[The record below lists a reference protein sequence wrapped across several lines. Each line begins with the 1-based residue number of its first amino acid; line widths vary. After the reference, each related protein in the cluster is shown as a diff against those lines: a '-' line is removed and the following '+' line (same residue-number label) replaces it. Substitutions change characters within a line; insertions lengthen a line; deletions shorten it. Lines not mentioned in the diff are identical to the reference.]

1 LALANAIEVPTAE
14 AKGDNGMVNKVQKT
28 RRKPQRKPQRSDD
41 DLAAQEIDRILARL
55 DVGIAEERKQM
66 DELLARLRTTRIA
79 A

>member
-1 LALANAIEVPTAE
+1 MTRKKKPDRLGREPLHEPLHQPRHEPENDAVAIE
-14 AKGDNGMVNKVQKT
+14 
-28 RRKPQRKPQRSDD
+28 
-41 DLAAQEIDRILARL
+41 EIDRILARL

>member
-1 LALANAIEVPTAE
+1 MA
-14 AKGDNGMVNKVQKT
+14 
-28 RRKPQRKPQRSDD
+28 RRKKPD
-41 DLAAQEIDRILARL
+41 AAEHEPADKETAIQEIDRILARL